1 MPIRDADARMFEE
14 RRDGFEGCP
23 AFQKCDR
30 ERIAKTVRVSAVHSG
45 VSFIDI
51 ADAKAR
57 PTKGLG

>member
-1 MPIRDADARMFEE
+1 MFEE